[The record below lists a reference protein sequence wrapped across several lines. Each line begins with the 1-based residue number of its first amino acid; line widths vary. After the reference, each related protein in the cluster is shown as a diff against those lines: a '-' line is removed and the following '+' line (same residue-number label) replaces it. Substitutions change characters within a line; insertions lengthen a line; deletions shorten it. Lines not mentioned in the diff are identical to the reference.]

1 VSVFDR
7 RPRAVLD
14 TNVIGCLLADGA
26 GMRPEFTR
34 MARADFA
41 FHINYYVLD
50 EVCAALL
57 ARVLLPREV
66 ATLLVELLDP
76 GFPVLPYQ
84 HYLYG
89 LAGFG
94 GTPIEECVAHTRAAT
109 DTFVAWRDLA
119 ARTDR
124 FEPPRASMVDG
135 QTTNAEATRLAYAE
149 SLAPPA
155 AWKRT
160 GNEHDVPGLLA
171 QAVPEMRRRFDVKY
185 GVKPNPPA
193 SVRCDAHIRSYAL
206 LCVRQWFDGK
216 PPDLTSKRQ
225 RGTMYDQ
232 CMLDGLAIPA
242 YLITNDEPFRARV
255 RASGTYQAS
264 WILSASEFLD
274 ACATGSVGPL
284 AFPES
289 VV

>member
-1 VSVFDR
+1 
-7 RPRAVLD
+7 
-14 TNVIGCLLADGA
+14 
-26 GMRPEFTR
+26 
-34 MARADFA
+34 
-41 FHINYYVLD
+41 
-50 EVCAALL
+50 
-57 ARVLLPREV
+57 
-66 ATLLVELLDP
+66 LLVELLDP
-76 GFPVLPYQ
+76 VFPVLPYQ

-94 GTPIEECVAHTRAAT
+94 GTPLEECVAHTRAAT
-109 DTFVAWRDLA
+109 DMFIAWRDLA

-124 FEPPRASMVDG
+124 FEPQGASSVDKRV
-135 QTTNAEATRLAYAE
+135 TNAEAARLAYAA

-155 AWKRT
+155 AWRRT
-160 GNEHDVPGLLA
+160 GNERDVPGLLA

-185 GVKPNPPA
+185 GVEPHPAA
-193 SVRCDAHIRSYAL
+193 SVRCDAHIRSFAL
-206 LCVRQWFDGK
+206 MSLRQWFDGK
-216 PPDLTSKRQ
+216 PADLTSKRQ

-232 CMLDGLAIPA
+232 CILDGLAIPA

-274 ACATGSVGPL
+274 AWAAGSVRPL